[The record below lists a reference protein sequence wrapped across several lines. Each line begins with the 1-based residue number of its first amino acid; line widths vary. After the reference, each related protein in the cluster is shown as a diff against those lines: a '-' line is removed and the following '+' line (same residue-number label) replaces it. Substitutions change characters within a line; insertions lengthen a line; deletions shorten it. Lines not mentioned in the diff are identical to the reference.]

1 MNQLDTLLAKIEAVA
16 KEKETLL
23 AEVTKELE
31 TKQAELASLKQ
42 SQPTKANDMLAKA
55 TKIKALEDNLGRLS
69 EIEKECREGIE
80 NAGGPYLK
88 ELARL
93 LPIEYDIEF
102 CQARREHNE
111 GIIEYLKGV
120 VAHLKELNSSKQEA
134 CEEAGKEG
142 TRRIVKARKYTKLEW
157 GEPEHN
163 NILNVSG
170 ALHWRDGLTD
180 GIEDVVREIERLV
193 SRF

>member
-1 MNQLDTLLAKIEAVA
+1 MNQLDALLARIEAEA
-16 KEKETLL
+16 KEKESLL
-23 AEVTKELE
+23 AEVVKEIE
-31 TKQAELASLKQ
+31 NKQSELASLKL
-42 SQPTKANDMLAKA
+42 SQPTRANDMLAKA
-55 TKIKALEDNLGRLS
+55 TKIKALEDDLGRLS

-102 CQARREHNE
+102 CQVRREHNE

-120 VAHLKELNSSKQEA
+120 VTHLKELNSSKKDA

-142 TRRIVKARKYTKLEW
+142 ARRVLKVRKYTKLER

-180 GIEDVVREIERLV
+180 GIGDVVREIERLV

>member
-23 AEVTKELE
+23 AEVAKEIE
-31 TKQAELASLKQ
+31 IKQAELASLKQ
-42 SQPTKANDMLAKA
+42 SQPTKAKDLLAKA
-55 TKIKALEDNLGRLS
+55 TKIKTLEDDLGRLS

-93 LPIEYDIEF
+93 LPVEYDIEF
-102 CQARREHNE
+102 RQARREHNE

-120 VAHLKELNSSKQEA
+120 VTHLKELNSSKKDA

-142 TRRIVKARKYTKLEW
+142 ARRIVKVRKYTKLER

-163 NILNVSG
+163 NILDVIG
-170 ALHWRDGLTD
+170 YAHWRDGLTD
-180 GIEDVVREIERLV
+180 GTEEVIKEIGRLI

>member
-1 MNQLDTLLAKIEAVA
+1 MNQLDTLLAKIEAEA
-16 KEKETLL
+16 KEKESLL
-23 AEVTKELE
+23 SEVVKEIE

-42 SQPTKANDMLAKA
+42 SQPTKAKDLLAKA
-55 TKIKALEDNLGRLS
+55 TKIKALEDDLGRLS
-69 EIEKECREGIE
+69 EIEKECRGGIE
-80 NAGGPYLK
+80 NAGGPYLS
-88 ELARL
+88 ELAKL
-93 LPIEYDIEF
+93 LPKEYDNEF

-120 VAHLKELNSSKQEA
+120 VTHLKELNSSKQDA

-142 TRRIVKARKYTKLEW
+142 ARRVVKVRKYTKLEW
-157 GEPEHN
+157 GDPEHN

-170 ALHWRDGLTD
+170 TLHWRDGLTD